1 MSETGQRGKTT
12 VGIVGLGLIG
22 GSLAR
27 AYKEYSDFVVYG
39 YDINDG
45 TVLLALTDGCL
56 DGRLDDETIKEC
68 DLILIA
74 LYPQAAIDYVEQK
87 KDLIPASALVIDC
100 CGVKGKVCDA
110 LFPAAKKSGFT
121 YIGGHPMAGTQ
132 YSGFLKSKANMFKS
146 ASMILV
152 PPVYDD
158 IMLLDRAKKLLD
170 PLGFSR
176 YVVTTARKHDEM
188 IAFTSQ
194 MAHVISNAFIKSP
207 TAKEHKG
214 YSAGSYKDMTRVAS
228 LNEDM
233 WTELFLSNS
242 TALEKEIGILID
254 SLCEYRDAVK
264 DHDADRLRELLRE
277 GRIAKE
283 EIDGSR

>member
-1 MSETGQRGKTT
+1 
-12 VGIVGLGLIG
+12 
-22 GSLAR
+22 
-27 AYKEYSDFVVYG
+27 
-39 YDINDG
+39 
-45 TVLLALTDGCL
+45 
-56 DGRLDDETIKEC
+56 
-68 DLILIA
+68 
-74 LYPQAAIDYVEQK
+74 
-87 KDLIPASALVIDC
+87 
-100 CGVKGKVCDA
+100 
-110 LFPAAKKSGFT
+110 
-121 YIGGHPMAGTQ
+121 MAGTQ
-132 YSGFLKSKANMFKS
+132 YSGFLKSKANMFRN

-158 IMLLDRAKKLLD
+158 IMLLDRAKRLLD

-176 YVVTTARKHDEM
+176 YVVTTAQKHDEM

-207 TAKEHKG
+207 TAREHKG

-228 LNEDM
+228 LNEEM

-242 TALEKEIGILID
+242 EALEKEIGILID
-254 SLCEYRDAVK
+254 SLCEYRDAVR

>member
-1 MSETGQRGKTT
+1 MSKAVKDGGTT
-12 VGIVGLGLIG
+12 IGIVGLGLIG

-27 AYKEYSDFVVYG
+27 AYKEYSDFTVYG

-56 DGRLDDETIKEC
+56 DGRLDDENIKEC
-68 DLILIA
+68 DLLLIA

-100 CGVKGKVCDA
+100 CGVKGNVCDA
-110 LFPAAKKSGFT
+110 LFPVAERSGFT

-132 YSGFLKSKANMFKS
+132 YSGFLKSKANMFRN

-158 IMLLDRAKKLLD
+158 IMLLDRAKRLLD
-170 PLGFSR
+170 PLGFGR
-176 YVVTTARKHDEM
+176 YVVTTAQKHDEM

-228 LNEDM
+228 LNEGM

-242 TALEKEIGILID
+242 EALEKEIGILID
-254 SLCEYRDAVK
+254 SLCEYRDAVR

>member
-1 MSETGQRGKTT
+1 MMISCSWTGQ
-12 VGIVGLGLIG
+12 
-22 GSLAR
+22 
-27 AYKEYSDFVVYG
+27 
-39 YDINDG
+39 
-45 TVLLALTDGCL
+45 
-56 DGRLDDETIKEC
+56 
-68 DLILIA
+68 
-74 LYPQAAIDYVEQK
+74 
-87 KDLIPASALVIDC
+87 
-100 CGVKGKVCDA
+100 
-110 LFPAAKKSGFT
+110 
-121 YIGGHPMAGTQ
+121 
-132 YSGFLKSKANMFKS
+132 
-146 ASMILV
+146 
-152 PPVYDD
+152 
-158 IMLLDRAKKLLD
+158 KKLLD

-194 MAHVISNAFIKSP
+194 MAHVISNTFIKSP